1 MADKDH
7 NPVEGVVEVGE
18 TAHTAHHIAETVG
31 EARAAYTAGG
41 GLTAEGLAAG
51 GRVAAVG
58 AAETA
63 FWAVAGQVALHASGI
78 FATAEDKVPYG
89 HGEGVPNHSTSVP
102 ASDPGDPHKVPNDD
116 AQASHGAP
124 MSHAP
129 EVSTPNPQMSQEPQA
144 SHNPQQSEDPQQSG
158 GHQSDP
164 QLSSGHQD
172 PQMSHAPDVSTHNP
186 DAAPDPGY
194 HQH

>member
-7 NPVEGVVEVGE
+7 NPVETVVEVGE
-18 TAHTAHHIAETVG
+18 GAHTVHHFVEKAA
-31 EARAAYTAGG
+31 EARAAYAADGV
-41 GLTAEGLAAG
+41 AAG
-51 GRVAAVG
+51 GKAAG
-58 AAETA
+58 IGLAQTA

-89 HGEGVPNHSTSVP
+89 HGEGVTNHSTSVP

-116 AQASHGAP
+116 PQASHGSL

-129 EVSTPNPQMSQEPQA
+129 EVSSPNPQLSQEPQA

-158 GHQSDP
+158 GHQHDP
-164 QLSSGHQD
+164 QLSSSHQD
-172 PQMSHAPDVSTHNP
+172 PQLSHAPEVSTHNP
-186 DAAPDPGY
+186 DAAPDPGH